1 MSLIN
6 KMLRDLESRQQD
18 TAAPSSQRPVYQD
31 LRPAARLRARTR
43 APLMVSL
50 AAIVL
55 GVGGFYA
62 WDKWGRILTLAPT
75 PVAAD
80 PMQPPLAA
88 RTPAFAAAPITPA
101 TTPVSTVPATP
112 IMTGEVPAPVVT
124 PVAAT
129 PAAPIAPVFETSAAM
144 PGTTSKTDVAVTS
157 PATENERKKENNVT
171 AAAAAPAGPRK
182 AVKPKPTAV
191 AVAEEVR
198 AEGSVD
204 KRIRPF
210 TPDEKAESAY
220 RTAVRYLDQGRTD
233 DAVRELTD
241 ALRAAPQHTRARE
254 LLVGLSLKNG
264 HRREAQ
270 QLLEEGMV
278 QSPKHHAFVQLLAR
292 IHIDQG
298 ADQKA
303 LTLLQGAAPFA
314 PNDPDFA
321 TLLATV
327 YQRVGRHAD
336 AVATFGQV
344 TELRP
349 GDARAWL
356 GLAMSL
362 EAEQKP
368 EHARRAYERAQQLSG
383 LPPALAKYAEKR
395 LAMLRAE

>member
-18 TAAPSSQRPVYQD
+18 VVAPTSQRPVYQD
-31 LRPAARLRARTR
+31 LRSAARSRATIR
-43 APLMVSL
+43 APLLVSMV
-50 AAIVL
+50 AIVL
-55 GVGGFYA
+55 GVGGFFA
-62 WDKWGRILTLAPT
+62 WDKWGRTLTIVPTPLAADPIQPPLVARAPTVTAAPFAPT
-75 PVAAD
+75 P
-80 PMQPPLAA
+80 
-88 RTPAFAAAPITPA
+88 AP
-101 TTPVSTVPATP
+101 TVPATP
-112 IMTGEVPAPVVT
+112 AVTSEAPAPVVT
-124 PVAAT
+124 PLAAT
-129 PAAPIAPVFETSAAM
+129 PTAPVALVFETPATMPSAKPKM
-144 PGTTSKTDVAVTS
+144 DVAVTS
-157 PATENERKKENNVT
+157 PATENERKKENRT
-171 AAAAAPAGPRK
+171 ASAAAASAGPRK
-182 AVKPKPTAV
+182 AAKPKSTEV
-191 AVAEEVR
+191 AVAEELRV
-198 AEGSVD
+198 EGSVD

-220 RTAVRYLDQGRTD
+220 RTAVRYVDQGRTD

-241 ALRAAPQHTRARE
+241 ALRASPQHTRARE

-270 QLLEEGMV
+270 QLLEEGML

-303 LTLLQGAAPFA
+303 LTLLQGAAPLA

-344 TELRP
+344 TEFRP

-356 GLAMSL
+356 GLAISL

-383 LPPALAKYAEKR
+383 LPPALARYAEKR
-395 LAMLRAE
+395 LVMLRAE